1 MSSVST
7 CRPVSVLDPLKPQ
20 WYAAILTRSAR
31 VGGNERLLCKL
42 RILQGAVSGV
52 VGTAKGL
59 GRSVKRLGVSA
70 VSGAKALLSSVVP
83 TQQQQDITEAGVPKV
98 KSHHQQ

>member
-1 MSSVST
+1 M
-7 CRPVSVLDPLKPQ
+7 Q
-20 WYAAILTRSAR
+20 AADTSKLS
-31 VGGNERLLCKL
+31 RLFLQTHGV
-42 RILQGAVSGV
+42 LQGAVSGM

-70 VSGAKALLSSVVP
+70 VSGAKALLSSAVS

-98 KSHHQQ
+98 EFHHQQ